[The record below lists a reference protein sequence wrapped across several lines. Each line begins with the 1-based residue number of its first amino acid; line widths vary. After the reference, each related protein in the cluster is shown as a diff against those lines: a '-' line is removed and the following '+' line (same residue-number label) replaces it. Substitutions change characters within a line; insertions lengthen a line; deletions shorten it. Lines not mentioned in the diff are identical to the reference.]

1 MHIHCVDC
9 HLPPPEAGTFKYL
22 WAKTTTGL
30 KDLWGYYMKDSA
42 DFNWERRSQLDYAVK
57 IVYNESC
64 IACHPNLFPRTLSSE
79 GALAHL
85 YYEENAEKLDLQ
97 CISCHLDVGHYNP
110 NYKHERN
117 MDLGM
122 TANSGPAIM
131 YDSATVVTRFEN
143 YTEYVP
149 NTAVSFNMVAVQ
161 GGTYQMGSPKDE
173 KYRKDDEGPVRE
185 VTVSPFFMSE
195 VEVTWDEF
203 LAFFGE
209 TKSEGRMNPQT
220 AMANN
225 AAAIDVDGISGPT
238 PPYGQPDQGWGYG
251 KNPAITMSHYAAQ
264 TYCQWLSAKTGK
276 KYRLP
281 TEAEWEYATRGGTQ
295 TPYFFEGKP
304 KKFTEDRFWNKM
316 FGVDT
321 AVINS
326 YVIYSKNSGSRP
338 QTADKVEANPFG
350 LKNTLGNIMEY
361 CSDWYAPDAYGQTP
375 QQVTNPKGPA
385 EGEEWVVRGGAFDS
399 DAKDLRSAARDYTR
413 SVDWL
418 KTDPQ
423 APKSIW
429 WLSDCVKVGF
439 RVVCE
444 PDSAIK

>member
-1 MHIHCVDC
+1 MRKPIRNFFIKHLWLLLFIGVFAGVVLVFSGYKVIKYTSTDEYCMSCHVHPDADASWKLSSHYNNSSGMHIHCVDC

-42 DFNWERRSQLDYAVK
+42 DFNWERRSQLDYAVN

-185 VTVSPFFMSE
+185 VTVSPFVMRE
-195 VEVTWDEF
+195 VEVTGDEF
-203 LAFFGE
+203 VAFFGE
-209 TKSEGRMNPQT
+209 TKTEGRMNQQT
-220 AMANN
+220 DVANN
-225 AAAIDVDGISGPT
+225 AAAIDVDGISGHTPT
-238 PPYGQPDQGWGYG
+238 
-251 KNPAITMSHYAAQ
+251 
-264 TYCQWLSAKTGK
+264 
-276 KYRLP
+276 
-281 TEAEWEYATRGGTQ
+281 
-295 TPYFFEGKP
+295 
-304 KKFTEDRFWNKM
+304 
-316 FGVDT
+316 
-321 AVINS
+321 
-326 YVIYSKNSGSRP
+326 
-338 QTADKVEANPFG
+338 
-350 LKNTLGNIMEY
+350 
-361 CSDWYAPDAYGQTP
+361 
-375 QQVTNPKGPA
+375 
-385 EGEEWVVRGGAFDS
+385 
-399 DAKDLRSAARDYTR
+399 
-413 SVDWL
+413 
-418 KTDPQ
+418 
-423 APKSIW
+423 
-429 WLSDCVKVGF
+429 
-439 RVVCE
+439 
-444 PDSAIK
+444 